1 MDIVGA
7 LEAIANDLRAQ
18 GIRAN
23 VDPVKLNPPGALIR
37 PAAVAHTRLGGCGEL
52 TVEVV
57 LIAPDRPPAQAH
69 AQLAEMLTT
78 ALHVIDPTEATV
90 TNEAVKL
97 TDSGQPLPAYR
108 ITTTVEI

>member
-7 LEAIANDLRAQ
+7 LEQIVTDLRGQ

-23 VDPVKLNPPGALIR
+23 VDPTKLNPPCAWVR

-52 TVEVV
+52 TVEIV
-57 LIAPDRPPAQAH
+57 LVTTDRPPHLAH
-69 AQLAEMLTT
+69 ADLGEMLTT
-78 ALHVIDPTEATV
+78 ALEVIDPTAETV
-90 TNEAVKL
+90 TNEGYRL
-97 TDSGQPLPAYR
+97 TDSQQPLPGYR